1 MDDALTW
8 VAFGAVM
15 LVLLILLAGLGS
27 FIKGGDLARRH
38 SNRLMRWRLGAQA
51 VAILLILAIVLIRQS
66 RG

>member
-8 VAFGAVM
+8 AAFGAVI

-27 FIKGGDLARRH
+27 FIKGGELARRH